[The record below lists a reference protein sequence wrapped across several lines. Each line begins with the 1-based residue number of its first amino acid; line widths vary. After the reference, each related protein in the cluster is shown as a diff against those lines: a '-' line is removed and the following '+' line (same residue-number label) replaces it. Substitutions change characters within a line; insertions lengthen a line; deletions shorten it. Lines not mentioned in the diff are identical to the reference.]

1 MNKEIELNLIKQS
14 IKTSI
19 LTIIIAYFV
28 ACFLHW
34 EILSII
40 GAEHALTRLY
50 LLFAAGFGY
59 IAGILV
65 NDKRE
70 SW

>member
-1 MNKEIELNLIKQS
+1 MSLIKQS

-19 LTIIIAYFV
+19 LTIIIAYFL

-34 EILSII
+34 EILSVV
-40 GAEHALTRLY
+40 GAEHAPVRLY

-59 IAGILV
+59 IAGILL

-70 SW
+70 GW